1 MTAVCSTN
9 CTCIMQFDDS
19 DKCLLCLKVVKK
31 TRRVFVVTFVT
42 HGFILS
48 VRILLCL
55 ILIVLHQLKSI
66 TIVVDACQRLYHLT
80 IYQMILNL

>member
-1 MTAVCSTN
+1 
-9 CTCIMQFDDS
+9 MQIDDS
-19 DKCLLCLKVVKK
+19 DKCLLCLNVVKE

-48 VRILLCL
+48 IRILLCL

-66 TIVVDACQRLYHLT
+66 TIVVDACYLSDDFEFV
-80 IYQMILNL
+80 NLLLHFFNGFPTVHK